1 MLNIKRITFSFLWL
15 LTILIAIIWTFENS
29 DKVQSLKDAIKN
41 EKIDQKQDID
51 INTAYYLINLK
62 KFKTPVYSKYGGIET
77 IGEKIYYLS
86 GDLDFYQLKAIFHSL
101 SFHLYQKYLKRFFL

>member
-41 EKIDQKQDID
+41 EKIDQK
-51 INTAYYLINLK
+51 
-62 KFKTPVYSKYGGIET
+62 
-77 IGEKIYYLS
+77 
-86 GDLDFYQLKAIFHSL
+86 H
-101 SFHLYQKYLKRFFL
+101 